1 MRCWRRLFEGLQQR
15 ISRLIV
21 HGVSVFDDEN
31 ARSAFERP
39 EVGFTLQLAHHLHPD
54 DVLVWTRHGHVGVLT
69 PDQSLFVILV
79 FTEWRER
86 RSRDALAGRAFV
98 ARLDTD
104 AGATVHRFCPLERKE
119 LFSDTFLATEQQRA
133 RHAAAFQQMAQPFF
147 YV

>member
-15 ISRLIV
+15 ISRLII
-21 HGVSVFDDEN
+21 HGVGVFDDEN

-39 EVGFTLQLAHHLHPD
+39 EVGFTLQLAHYLHPD

-86 RSRDALAGRAFV
+86 RSRDPLAGRAFLSPLATNAV
-98 ARLDTD
+98 
-104 AGATVHRFCPLERKE
+104 ATVHTLPHLSPQHLSSHPSPPLKPPPP
-119 LFSDTFLATEQQRA
+119 A
-133 RHAAAFQQMAQPFF
+133 HP
-147 YV
+147 

>member
-15 ISRLIV
+15 TSRLIV

-79 FTEWRER
+79 FTEWRES
-86 RSRDALAGRAFV
+86 RSRDALAGGALV
-98 ARLDTD
+98 PRLDPACVVTL
-104 AGATVHRFCPLERKE
+104 HPLGHLR
-119 LFSDTFLATEQQRA
+119 
-133 RHAAAFQQMAQPFF
+133 RHK
-147 YV
+147 